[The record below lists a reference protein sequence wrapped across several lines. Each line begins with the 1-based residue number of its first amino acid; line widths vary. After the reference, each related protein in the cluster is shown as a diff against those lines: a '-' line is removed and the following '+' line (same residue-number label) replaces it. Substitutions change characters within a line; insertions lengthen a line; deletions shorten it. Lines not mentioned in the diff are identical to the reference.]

1 MTKRKNKK
9 SGSKMHKLRGMDLK
23 EVGKKVV
30 YKANTRNLDTGK
42 IEEIKCILSSKII
55 ENIL

>member
-1 MTKRKNKK
+1 
-9 SGSKMHKLRGMDLK
+9 MHKLRGMDLK